1 MYIPA
6 MIRECDITDKKYA
19 EPVMGA
25 YALAR
30 GATGRWCP
38 VLAFG
43 PEALAE
49 YALPVTDYDT
59 ARKHI
64 EAQGDWLDY

>member
-1 MYIPA
+1 
-6 MIRECDITDKKYA
+6 
-19 EPVMGA
+19 
-25 YALAR
+25 
-30 GATGRWCP
+30 

-49 YALPVTDYDT
+49 YSLPMTDYDT